1 MIYYT
6 ADLHFGHD
14 ANIGKSARPF
24 LTVDDMEIILIKNW
38 NSVVSPE
45 DTVYIVGD
53 FISRSRKPP
62 EYYLR
67 QLNGKKHLVVGN
79 HDAPWMKHCKLNEWF
94 ESVGEIAEVKDGNK
108 RIVMCHYPM
117 VEWSGSKRGSIQI
130 YGHVHNRKENP
141 TFQIL
146 RKLKRA
152 YNAGTDINDFMP
164 VKLEQLIVNH
174 KKFYE
179 I

>member
-1 MIYYT
+1 MVYYT

-14 ANIGKSARPF
+14 VNIAKSDRPF
-24 LTVDDMEIILIKNW
+24 LTVEDMEVILINNW
-38 NSVVSPE
+38 NKAVRPE

-67 QLNGKKHLVVGN
+67 QLNGVKHLITGN
-79 HDAPWMKHCKLNEWF
+79 HDAPWMKHCKMEEYF
-94 ESVGEIAEVKDGNK
+94 ESVGDFAEVKDGGK

-117 VEWSGSKRGSIQI
+117 VEWPGSKRGSVLV

-141 TFQIL
+141 TFQTL
-146 RKLKRA
+146 RRLKRA
-152 YNAGTDINDFMP
+152 YNAGVDIHDFTP
-164 VKLEQLIVNH
+164 VPLDKLIEGH
-174 KKFYE
+174 KRFYGV
-179 I
+179 